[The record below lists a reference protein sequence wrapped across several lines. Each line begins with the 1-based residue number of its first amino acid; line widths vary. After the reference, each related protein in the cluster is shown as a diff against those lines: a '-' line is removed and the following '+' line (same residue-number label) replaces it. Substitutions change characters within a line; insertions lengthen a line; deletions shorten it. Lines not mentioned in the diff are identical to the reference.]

1 MIYIKFKKLS
11 PTATTPTKGSQE
23 AAGFDL
29 YADTDT
35 NIYIKP
41 GEIRMIQTGISA
53 EIPPGYFG
61 GVYARSG
68 LSTNRGLTLI
78 NGVGVVDSDYRGGIC
93 VPLINLSKSTQ
104 MIKAHE
110 RVGQLV
116 VQPFADVRL
125 YEVTELSKTDRGS
138 GGFGSTG
145 RL

>member
-23 AAGFDL
+23 AAGYDL
-29 YADTDT
+29 YADTPN
-35 NIYIKP
+35 NIFIKP
-41 GEIRMIQTGISA
+41 GEIRTIKTGISV

-68 LSTNRGLTLI
+68 MSTNRGLTLI

-93 VPLINLSKSTQ
+93 VPLINLSGYTQ

-116 VQPFADVRL
+116 IQPVADARL
-125 YEVTELSKTDRGS
+125 YEVTELSETERGS